1 MNRVKR
7 STGLLSPLHKSTR
20 QIGLY
25 FEQQAAGS
33 GLTPQEGHLLTY
45 LRSYAPAPVGDL
57 VRVFGVKASSMTSI
71 LDRLEEAGLVER
83 ALNPDDRRSLV
94 VTLTRRGTSAATSMQ
109 RFVEKTEQEIASR
122 VTERE
127 LDGFFAVMQ
136 AIGELTQVEVRPG
149 SGSEAKVLAKTAAKT
164 LTKTA
169 AKTPA
174 KTAAKKKRAK
184 PRQR

>member
-1 MNRVKR
+1 MNRVKTR
-7 STGLLSPLHKSTR
+7 PGLLSPLHKATR

-71 LDRLEEAGLVER
+71 LDRLEEAGLIER

-94 VTLTRRGTSAATSMQ
+94 VTLTRRGTTAATSMQ
-109 RFVEKTEQEIASR
+109 RFVEKTEREIASR
-122 VTERE
+122 VSERE
-127 LDGFFAVMQ
+127 LDGFYAVMQ
-136 AIGELTQVEVRPG
+136 AVAELTQVEVRPG
-149 SGSEAKVLAKTAAKT
+149 GGAEAKV
-164 LTKTA
+164 
-169 AKTPA
+169 PA
-174 KTAAKKKRAK
+174 KASAKATAKKRAK
-184 PRQR
+184 PRSR